1 MISWL
6 QTNFLQVQK
15 WSKKGCCGKGPCG
28 FLYLK
33 TSVTLFWPVKTMFEP
48 ILCLSLVFRCW
59 HDITMAI
66 ISLLC
71 LFNHNLLTIT
81 YGIALFYLY
90 SPMSQNH
97 KIASK
102 GLYNV
107 YMWHLLSSTPSIRI
121 WKISHKNPVTV
132 DKSIPG
138 IQYVANPKLLVS
150 EDMCDCTTDV
160 K

>member
-1 MISWL
+1 MLWERTMWFPLFENLGDTFLARKNHVWSNFVFKSLISMLTWYHNGYYQPFML
-6 QTNFLQVQK
+6 IQSQSADYHLWN
-15 WSKKGCCGKGPCG
+15 C
-28 FLYLK
+28 
-33 TSVTLFWPVKTMFEP
+33 SVFVK
-48 ILCLSLVFRCW
+48 LRQ
-59 HDITMAI
+59 
-66 ISLLC
+66 
-71 LFNHNLLTIT
+71 
-81 YGIALFYLY
+81 FYLY
-90 SPMSQNH
+90 STMSQNH

-138 IQYVANPKLLVS
+138 IQYVANTKLLVS